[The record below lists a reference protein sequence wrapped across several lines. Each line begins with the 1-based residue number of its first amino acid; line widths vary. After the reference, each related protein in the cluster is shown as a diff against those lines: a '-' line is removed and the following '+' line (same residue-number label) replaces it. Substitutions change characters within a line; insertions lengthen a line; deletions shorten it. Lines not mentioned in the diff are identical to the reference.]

1 MGVLRPAQGPAGSRG
16 STLMGDHCEQT
27 MRKLS
32 VYIDRELSDAE
43 VRSVKADLD
52 DCPPCEEVFDF
63 QAVLK
68 RLVCKECCTADA
80 PTRLLD
86 SCRQLATE
94 IVPALVR
101 VADVVTMMVDL

>member
-43 VRSVKADLD
+43 VRSVKAHLD
-52 DCPPCEEVFDF
+52 DCPPCEKVFDF
-63 QAVLK
+63 QAEMK
-68 RLVCKECCTADA
+68 RRSARSAA
-80 PTRLLD
+80 PTMLPHDCGIGSGSSPPRN
-86 SCRQLATE
+86 RQLATGKLK
-94 IVPALVR
+94 P
-101 VADVVTMMVDL
+101 TG